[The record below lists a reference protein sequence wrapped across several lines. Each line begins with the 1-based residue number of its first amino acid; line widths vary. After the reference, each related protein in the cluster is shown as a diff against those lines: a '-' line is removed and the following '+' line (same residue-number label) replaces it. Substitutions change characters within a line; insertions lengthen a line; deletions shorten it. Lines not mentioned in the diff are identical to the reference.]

1 MVELKHQ
8 STLESILKLP
18 PPCLPN
24 KYISSSYNENENKKY
39 LFSQETLSIMS
50 SENVLY
56 DASHP
61 SIHEQLALM
70 PLQSTVKNAYEI
82 VISDR
87 NSNENNNGP
96 NYNYVTTPF
105 VNNLNEIVI
114 NASDN
119 DSTKTKS
126 YTTDIDSSIPIKKA
140 LNSYNEILVN
150 PSNTD
155 TAIADVDTNN
165 IIIRKAVKLVK
176 KDIQKKLFKQCEE
189 NLKNL
194 HFNNVLNVIKS
205 RKNNY
210 LDRSPLKISSSFI
223 KMKSIIPDSRHKY
236 ESTSPNLFKCLKIA
250 SNFYQEQPS
259 KIIKISNLISACIE
273 QSKNDSFRIREEN
286 KTKKIAN
293 LTSIAFKFHN
303 DLLSTIPRSIDINKL
318 LKKQSVCLKTENKIA
333 CKILNGLMKKCS
345 TMPDTFFIKLPQNTK
360 INTLDPINE
369 LELHH
374 KLTPTIT
381 NTLCAK
387 VKNEGKDI
395 INVFKQNFVM
405 EYDESK
411 LSKSVIEPELILK
424 EGNLALSMHVETNI
438 KVRKSLKRKMPLPPM
453 HNIKSKKI
461 DNLSIQNNIRTS
473 RNKCTK
479 INQINGI
486 AGFNRPSKNN
496 YSHINSTA
504 EIQGYNKLNHIRSD
518 IVLVNATN
526 ATIHKPSTSK
536 QVSQNIALVKNN
548 EIRQK
553 LKIPITS
560 LSVSNSNVLSSEKS
574 SPNTVVKINKI
585 KQSTSTS
592 RKQSI
597 ASIDEFKIEET
608 NLMPST
614 SNQISPNIDLIK
626 TNEIRQK
633 PLMKCL
639 PFNKMDNISGSELE
653 QNATNLA
660 TCLSMNYTA
669 DNFSFTQT
677 NSDLID
683 PIVEN
688 FKTSISANKTR
699 TNLTDD
705 PIVRDY
711 LQRTQMKSLKIKQKC
726 KLPESMISLPEEV
739 LSLLPDTQREIKYVI
754 DFYHTM
760 ATVIVKI
767 LDSYV
772 KKSCKQGRIKN
783 DDDFKY
789 LAKKVW
795 YSLKLY

>member
-1 MVELKHQ
+1 M
-8 STLESILKLP
+8 P
-18 PPCLPN
+18 PPCLPS
-24 KYISSSYNENENKKY
+24 KYMTNSCNENEVEEY
-39 LFSQETLSIMS
+39 LISQETLSIMN

-61 SIHEQLALM
+61 SIHEQLAFM

-82 VISDR
+82 VISDT
-87 NSNENNNGP
+87 NSNENSYENN
-96 NYNYVTTPF
+96 YDYITTPIQTI
-105 VNNLNEIVI
+105 VNNPNEIII
-114 NASDN
+114 NASYN

-126 YTTDIDSSIPIKKA
+126 YVTNMESSKPIQKTIK
-140 LNSYNEILVN
+140 SYNEILVN
-150 PSNTD
+150 PSDTD
-155 TAIADVDTNN
+155 TIKADLDKNN
-165 IIIRKAVKLVK
+165 IIITKVVQPIK
-176 KDIQKKLFKQCEE
+176 KDIQKKLLKQCEE
-189 NLKNL
+189 NIKKLQ
-194 HFNNVLNVIKS
+194 FNNFFNVFKS
-205 RKNNY
+205 GKNNY

-223 KMKSIIPDSRHKY
+223 KVKSIVPDSRRKN
-236 ESTSPNLFKCLKIA
+236 ESASSNLFKCLKIA

-273 QSKNDSFRIREEN
+273 QSKHDSFRIKEED
-286 KTKKIAN
+286 KTEKMADA
-293 LTSIAFKFHN
+293 TSIAFKFYN
-303 DLLSTIPRSIDINKL
+303 DQLSTTSQSIDINKL
-318 LKKQSVCLKTENKIA
+318 LKNQSVRLKTENKLA

-345 TMPDTFFIKLPQNTK
+345 TMPGKFFIKLPLYTK

-369 LELHH
+369 IELHH
-374 KLTPTIT
+374 KLTPTVT

-387 VKNEGKDI
+387 LKKEGKDT

-411 LSKSVIEPELILK
+411 LSKLVIEPELILK
-424 EGNLALSMHVETNI
+424 DENSALPMSVETTT

-453 HNIKSKKI
+453 HSIKSKKI
-461 DNLSIQNNIRTS
+461 VDLSIQNNIRTS
-473 RNKCTK
+473 RNKCTVVNQTNGVAGFK
-479 INQINGI
+479 KPNKSNYFYIDSTADIQDYNESNQI
-486 AGFNRPSKNN
+486 
-496 YSHINSTA
+496 T
-504 EIQGYNKLNHIRSD
+504 SD
-518 IVLVNATN
+518 IVLLKAN

-536 QVSQNIALVKNN
+536 QVSQNIALIKNN

-553 LKIPITS
+553 PRIPHQRMPVIS
-560 LSVSNSNVLSSEKS
+560 LLESNSNVLSSQES
-574 SPNTVVKINKI
+574 LPNTVAKINKI
-585 KQSTSTS
+585 RSSPSTPKKQSVS
-592 RKQSI
+592 
-597 ASIDEFKIEET
+597 SIDVFEIDET
-608 NLMPST
+608 NLPST
-614 SNQISPNIDLIK
+614 SNQTSPNIDLVK

-639 PFNKMDNISGSELE
+639 PFNKVDNIPGSELE

-660 TCLSMNYTA
+660 TCFGMNYTA
-669 DNFSFTQT
+669 DDFPSTQT

-688 FKTSISANKTR
+688 FKTSISAKKTR

-711 LQRTQMKSLKIKQKC
+711 LQRTQLKSLKLKRKC
-726 KLPESMISLPEEV
+726 KLPESMVSLPEEV

-789 LAKKVW
+789 LAKKV
-795 YSLKLY
+795 